1 MNPSIWSSVSQHFL
15 TSFPASYL
23 PVATMWHLGSN
34 LSSINSVKIDNLL
47 DSYSS
52 NPSNINKM
60 IFLFWLLYR
69 FLGAEA
75 DHQWLPKHQNAFLD
89 ISATILLWM
98 LWSRS
103 PEVLAFWWPSR
114 RRTFYSRWFFSYQ
127 VLLQSTLF
135 SALNTL
141 HTGLVLTTCQQIR
154 QWFLL
159 SFSFF
164 WPLWAL

>member
-1 MNPSIWSSVSQHFL
+1 MILLFEFFIL
-15 TSFPASYL
+15 EEE
-23 PVATMWHLGSN
+23 VA
-34 LSSINSVKIDNLL
+34 
-47 DSYSS
+47 
-52 NPSNINKM
+52 
-60 IFLFWLLYR
+60 
-69 FLGAEA
+69 
-75 DHQWLPKHQNAFLD
+75 HQWLPKQQNAFLD

-154 QWFLL
+154 YWFLL

-164 WPLWAL
+164 EPCKNIAKKKLKLFTPWKRWEPSLASLVQLANSTSKLSWIKNT